1 MWWDIS
7 SKRRTLWCKKKT
19 KTKQIKAKIL
29 DVNVDK
35 IFISKLIETKNIF
48 ECKAF
53 K

>member
-1 MWWDIS
+1 MVQ
-7 SKRRTLWCKKKT
+7 KKT
-19 KTKQIKAKIL
+19 KTKQKKPKIL

>member
-1 MWWDIS
+1 MVQ
-7 SKRRTLWCKKKT
+7 KKT
-19 KTKQIKAKIL
+19 KTKQRKTKIL

>member
-7 SKRRTLWCKKKT
+7 SKRRTLWCKKRPKQNKKKT
-19 KTKQIKAKIL
+19 KIL